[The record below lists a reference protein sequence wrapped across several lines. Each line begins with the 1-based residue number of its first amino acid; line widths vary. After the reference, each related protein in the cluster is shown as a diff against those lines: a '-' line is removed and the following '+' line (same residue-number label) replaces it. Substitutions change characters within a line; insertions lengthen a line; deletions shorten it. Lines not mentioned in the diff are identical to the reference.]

1 MSRPDRDAIL
11 AALPPSARAQVATL
25 VVADETGSTQAD
37 ALAAPVPTDG
47 VALYIADRQ
56 TAGQGRRGRAWVSP
70 PDANLYLSAARR
82 FTRPLP
88 QLGGLSLSVGVAVVE
103 ALQALGVG
111 DAGLK
116 WPNDVLVGGR
126 KLGGILV
133 DARADGAGSIAV
145 VGIGLNLR
153 MPADAAAAIDQPWC
167 DLAGLGHSLSRDT
180 VAASV
185 TTALVEAFAAFD
197 AEGLGPFLARWSEYD
212 ALAGR
217 AARLLEGERDT
228 IGTVLGVDAR
238 GALRFATAEG
248 ERLVH
253 SGELSLRP
261 A

>member
-1 MSRPDRDAIL
+1 MSLPDRDAIL
-11 AALPPSARAQVATL
+11 AALLPSARAQVATL
-25 VVADETGSTQAD
+25 VVAEETGSTQVD
-37 ALAAPVPTDG
+37 ALAGSVPTNG
-47 VALYIADRQ
+47 VAVYVADRQ

-82 FTRPLP
+82 FARPLP
-88 QLGGLSLSVGVAVVE
+88 QLGGLSLAVGIAVVE
-103 ALQALGVG
+103 ALQALGVQG
-111 DAGLK
+111 AGLK
-116 WPNDVLVGGR
+116 WPNDVLVDGR

-145 VGIGLNLR
+145 IGIGLNLR
-153 MPADAAAAIDQPWC
+153 MPAEAAAAIDQPWC
-167 DLAGLGHSLSRDT
+167 DLAGLGHAPSRDA

-185 TTALVEAFAAFD
+185 TAALVEVFAAFD
-197 AEGLGPFLARWSEYD
+197 AEGLAPFLARWSAHD

-238 GALRFATAEG
+238 GALRFATADG

>member
-1 MSRPDRDAIL
+1 MSLPDRDAIL
-11 AALPPSARAQVATL
+11 LALPASARAQVAAL
-25 VVADETGSTQAD
+25 VVAEATGSTQAD
-37 ALAAPVPTDG
+37 ALAAPAPSAG
-47 VALYIADRQ
+47 VALFVADRQ

-82 FTRPLP
+82 FARPLP
-88 QLGGLSLSVGVAVVE
+88 QLGGLSLAVGVAVVE
-103 ALQALGVG
+103 ALQALGVAG
-111 DAGLK
+111 AGLK
-116 WPNDVLVGGR
+116 WPNDVLVDGR

-133 DARADGAGSIAV
+133 DARAEDGGSIAV

-167 DLAGLGHSLSRDT
+167 DLAGLGHDLARDH
-180 VAASV
+180 VAAAV
-185 TTALVEAFAAFD
+185 IGALVAAFAAFD
-197 AEGLGPFLARWSEYD
+197 ADGLAPFLARWQAHD

-217 AARLLEGERDT
+217 EARLLEGGRET
-228 IGTVLGVDAR
+228 AGTVLGVDTR
-238 GALRFATAEG
+238 GALRFATADG